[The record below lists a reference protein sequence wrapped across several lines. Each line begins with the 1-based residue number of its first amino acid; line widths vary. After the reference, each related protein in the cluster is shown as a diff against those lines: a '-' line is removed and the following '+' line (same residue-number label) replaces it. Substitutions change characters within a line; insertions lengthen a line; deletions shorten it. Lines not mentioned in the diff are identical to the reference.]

1 MNLDVIRRNVDSDYW
16 VYILRLEGNRFY
28 VGVSKTPEM
37 RIFNHIHGFGS
48 TWTLL
53 YSPFKVEHIQKL
65 EGVSD
70 YRAACLIE
78 KRITLEAAN
87 SWGGEYVRG
96 STFTNVD
103 FQSSWKS
110 KYRGHGLLDIESFQS
125 LSEECFERIASE
137 MTPEKLECANSHW
150 SEKSFNMPT
159 SPEELLDLLGTRW
172 SCNGSTRT
180 ICKIENIVELEA
192 KTYDAEVYW
201 ALDDKPVR
209 KNSMRFQ
216 VMKTW
221 LKKAVRVSA

>member
-37 RIFNHIHGFGS
+37 RIFNHIHGFGA
-48 TWTLL
+48 TWTLR

-65 EGVSD
+65 DGVSD

-87 SWGGEYVRG
+87 SWGFEYVRG

-103 FQSSWKS
+103 FQSSWKRKS
-110 KYRGHGLLDIESFQS
+110 LGHGLLDIESFQR

-137 MTPEKLECANSHW
+137 MTAEKLEYSNNHW
-150 SEKSFNMPT
+150 IAKSFNMPN
-159 SPEELLDLLGTRW
+159 SPEELLDLLGTQW
-172 SCNGSTRT
+172 SHNGSIRT
-180 ICKIENIVELEA
+180 IRKIENIVEFKP
-192 KTYDAEVYW
+192 KTYDADVYW
-201 ALDDKPVR
+201 ALDDRPER